1 MRKLILMIALVFAIN
16 VYSKVEYDVVDRQ
29 FNTVIVSVPSVITIE
44 PYDGYSVSV
53 VNNSDLICN
62 YDIKGDTLIIKPRY
76 SYMDLQK
83 IEPMEMQINL
93 KHPRPNHLVK
103 NLIISRDCNISKTK
117 NKSGNQN

>member
-1 MRKLILMIALVFAIN
+1 MRKLILILALFFAIN

-29 FNTVIVSVPSVITIE
+29 FNTVVVSVPSVITIE

-53 VNNSDLICN
+53 VNNSDLLCN
-62 YDIKGDTLIIKPRY
+62 YDIQGDTLIIKPRY

>member
-1 MRKLILMIALVFAIN
+1 MRKLILILALFFAIN
-16 VYSKVEYDVVDRQ
+16 VYSKVEYNVVDRQ

-44 PYDGYSVSV
+44 SYDGYSVSV
-53 VNNSDLICN
+53 VNNSDLVCN
-62 YDIKGDTLIIKPRY
+62 YDIQGDTLIIKPRY

-83 IEPMEMQINL
+83 IEPSEMQINL